1 MGKNMNNRIT
11 EKTNPDSLFENNI
24 DEISINNILAS
35 LLKGSKNN
43 DIEKNQIQILMN
55 NIIFIY

>member
-1 MGKNMNNRIT
+1 MNNRIT

-55 NIIFIY
+55 NIILIY

>member
-1 MGKNMNNRIT
+1 MNNRIT
-11 EKTNPDSLFENNI
+11 EKTNPEILFKNNI

-43 DIEKNQIQILMN
+43 DIKKNQIQILMN
-55 NIIFIY
+55 NIMLIY